1 MTQSLPARNA
11 PGRPMD
17 QERENA
23 LLDAALEILSEV
35 GFERLTVVGVCER
48 AGASTKTAYRRWANK
63 DELLAAALRRAV
75 FRETE
80 STESV
85 VYSGVL
91 RDDFIAFLLDIFGSF
106 RSSSNLV
113 VGLIV
118 AARTPGALGEI
129 AKVIAVDHQSLS
141 VGAIMDQ
148 ARQVGSVSSSVD
160 PARVSALLRG
170 FFLNAV
176 LVNDERPTR
185 AEIEDFV
192 DEVLLPYITT
202 PRV

>member
-1 MTQSLPARNA
+1 
-11 PGRPMD
+11 MD
-17 QERENA
+17 QQREDA

-75 FRETE
+75 LRETE
-80 STESV
+80 SSADI

-118 AARTPGALGEI
+118 AARTPGALGEV
-129 AKVIAVDHQSLS
+129 AKAIAVDHQSLA
-141 VGAIMDQ
+141 VRAILDRAEQ
-148 ARQVGSVSSSVD
+148 TGSVASSVD

-170 FFLNAV
+170 YFLNAV
-176 LVNDERPTR
+176 LVNEESPTR
-185 AEIEDFV
+185 AEIEHFV
-192 DEVLLPYITT
+192 DEIVMPFITAPVTQARLLNG
-202 PRV
+202 